1 MINVKEAITM
11 MHYNTYND
19 REILLKENFIKK
31 LTLVRSLENY
41 SAKLDILLEQTSKI
55 ENISLCSTNCGKN
68 TIGNF
73 NLAKF

>member
-55 ENISLCSTNCGKN
+55 ENISLTVR
-68 TIGNF
+68 
-73 NLAKF
+73 L